1 MSWKLQGQNKRNLKV
16 NNLNA
21 IGGYWNYKDSK
32 FYHKNSKFLTT
43 VGIGTSEPFSRLS
56 FGDYEDYFI
65 ETGTSRQPIL
75 ALNETKNGLNG
86 VGIGYYLN
94 STKDTYGVKFMV
106 GQGNLKIYENREN
119 VKLYITNEG
128 RFFFNTKPETSRTSA
143 TLDISGSISTNSSI
157 SIGNTNTLNQ
167 IGTLRFDKTDV
178 LTSLKIKIKDTN
190 NDKSDWYIVKLTAQ
204 GQSTAKWDSIPRT
217 KLTGKQDNIYYNGKV
232 AINYPATTTLYN
244 TLSVKGNVVIA
255 NDDVIKKQ
263 YTYSTGNE
271 NDKEGYLILGKCMI
285 INPPIKNY
293 APETENHKRIPTN
306 VLLNLNINKEV
317 GDVKIESKNFIFG
330 GFGSTISENC
340 KNNIV
345 LGNKSSCLTANNYS
359 VIYGNN
365 CTLKNNEH
373 SFVFGDINNVKSD
386 TGGIK
391 KNNIVFGRSNNVID
405 SEDCTIFGFNN
416 NVRND
421 DSYFFGNNNQIYN
434 QNLETINFVVGKNN
448 NIKDFTTNITGKS
461 AGYILGDS
469 NIIESKT
476 NDFANADCEAII
488 LGDSNKCSINMDINQ
503 QSIILGNTNTSMF
516 NSTIIGDNN
525 TNNMRVTANEKIG
538 ENDHSTFIIG
548 NNIDNTYPFTHAKWQ
563 TDNRLN
569 LALNPATEKNKI
581 NKQPPLL
588 LVVGQGKENAE
599 KTILPFDDDA
609 GTFSVDTSG
618 NVRCSNIFMNDNA
631 NKKGLLRC
639 EKVDTKKLLRN
650 NKSIPFHEYIHQ
662 FEFRLW
668 KTGNALLDNNYHI
681 ISIPY
686 SGKLVKIISVLNLPN
701 IQSTAVDATA
711 SVSAAQEIQYEIKNS
726 GGTTKTITH
735 PTQDYTTGVYPSSK
749 IKEENITGFNIPND
763 LQNQSIKIK
772 IVNYQE
778 GWPIDEIH
786 RNLLKVKI
794 TLVIDRSS

>member
-56 FGDYEDYFI
+56 FGDYDDYFI
-65 ETGTSRQPIL
+65 ETGTSKQPIL
-75 ALNETKNGLNG
+75 ALNEKKDGLNG

-94 STKDTYGVKFMV
+94 SKKDTYGVKFMV
-106 GQGNLKIYENREN
+106 GEGNLKIYENREN

-128 RFFFNTKPETSRTSA
+128 RFFFNTKPETSRTTA
-143 TLDISGSISTNSSI
+143 TLDINGSISTNSSI
-157 SIGNTNTLNQ
+157 SIGNTDTLNQ
-167 IGTLRFDKTDV
+167 IGTLRFDKDKTDD
-178 LTSLKIKIKDTN
+178 LTSLKIKMKDTN
-190 NDKSDWYIVKLTAQ
+190 NDQSDWYIIKLTAQ
-204 GQSTAKWDSIPRT
+204 GESSAKWNSIPRT
-217 KLTGKQDNIYYNGKV
+217 KLVDKQDNIYYNGKV
-232 AINYPATTTLYN
+232 AINYTATNKLYN

-263 YTYSTGNE
+263 YTYSTNNE
-271 NDKEGYLILGKCMI
+271 NDREGYLVLGKCMI
-285 INPPIKNY
+285 INPPVKNY
-293 APETENHKRIPTN
+293 APETDNHETIPTN

-330 GFGSTISENC
+330 GFGSTISTTC

-345 LGNKSSCLTANNYS
+345 LGNKSSSFNNSYS
-359 VIYGNN
+359 VVYGNN
-365 CTLKNNEH
+365 CTLKNNEY

-469 NIIESKT
+469 NIIESKS

-525 TNNMRVTANEKIG
+525 VNNMRVRANEKIG

-548 NNIDNTYPFTHAKWQ
+548 NNINNTYPFEHAKWQ

-569 LALNPATEKNKI
+569 LALDPTTEKK
-581 NKQPPLL
+581 
-588 LVVGQGKENAE
+588 
-599 KTILPFDDDA
+599 
-609 GTFSVDTSG
+609 
-618 NVRCSNIFMNDNA
+618 
-631 NKKGLLRC
+631 
-639 EKVDTKKLLRN
+639 
-650 NKSIPFHEYIHQ
+650 
-662 FEFRLW
+662 
-668 KTGNALLDNNYHI
+668 
-681 ISIPY
+681 
-686 SGKLVKIISVLNLPN
+686 
-701 IQSTAVDATA
+701 
-711 SVSAAQEIQYEIKNS
+711 
-726 GGTTKTITH
+726 
-735 PTQDYTTGVYPSSK
+735 
-749 IKEENITGFNIPND
+749 
-763 LQNQSIKIK
+763 
-772 IVNYQE
+772 
-778 GWPIDEIH
+778 
-786 RNLLKVKI
+786 
-794 TLVIDRSS
+794 